1 MDNKELLR
9 RIYQWIHPYRRRLAM
24 AMVCMVLVAAFS
36 AAQAYMVKPVLD
48 RIFFEHDRTLLAVLP
63 FALVLIFLGK
73 GVMYYAYHY
82 LLDTAGQR
90 VIRDLRK
97 QIFAHIHAQP
107 MSFFLRTPTGELI
120 SRVISDVNL
129 IQGAVSK
136 ALVGVLKEM
145 VMVIFLVGVAFYLDW
160 QLSLVTLVLLP
171 VSAGVIYHFGKKFRR
186 NSTVNQQ
193 TVALVSRALHETI
206 GGQRIVKAF
215 GMEEYEK
222 SRFDKL
228 VEKLNKIIVR
238 DIQMRSLQHPVME
251 ILGGLALAAI
261 IWYSGYKVLEGQ
273 STPGTFFAFMAALLM
288 AYEPVKKLSG
298 LNSTIMKGLAA
309 SVRVFEL
316 LDIKPAITDAPGAK
330 ALPPFQGR
338 IEFCDV
344 SFSYDGKNP
353 VLQEINLAVP
363 AGQVLAIVGPSG
375 GGKTTLVNLIPRFFD
390 VTGGRIL
397 VDGHDLREVTMDSL
411 RHQIAIVEQQT
422 ILFNDTVRNN
432 IAYGDLDR
440 TEEEIL
446 AAARAAHADDFIMD
460 LPEGLDTL
468 IGEGGARLSGGQR
481 QRLAIARAL
490 LKDAPILILDEATSA
505 LDTEAEREV
514 QKALENLM
522 ARRTTFVIA
531 HRLSTIKNADRVIV
545 MQNGRIVEQGNHQS
559 LLAQNGVYANLH
571 QMQ

>member
-1 MDNKELLR
+1 MNNKELLL
-9 RIYQWIHPYRRRLAM
+9 RIYRWIHPYRGRLAL

-48 RIFFEHDRTLLAVLP
+48 RIFFEHDRALLAVLP
-63 FALVLIFLGK
+63 LALVLIFLGK

-145 VMVIFLVGVAFYLDW
+145 VMVVFLVGVAFYLDW

-171 VSAGVIYHFGKKFRR
+171 ISAGVIYHFGKKFRR

-193 TVALVSRALHETI
+193 TVALISRALHETI

-222 SRFDKL
+222 RRFGKL

-251 ILGGLALAAI
+251 MLGGLALAGI
-261 IWYSGYKVLEGQ
+261 IWYSGYKVLDGQ
-273 STPGTFFAFMAALLM
+273 STPGTFFAFLAALLM

-309 SVRVFEL
+309 SVRVFDL

-330 ALPPFQGR
+330 VLPPFRER

-344 SFSYDGKNP
+344 SFSYDGKKP
-353 VLQEINLAVP
+353 VLQEINLQVP

-390 VTGGRIL
+390 VTGGQIL
-397 VDGHDLREVTMDSL
+397 IDGQDLRQVTIDSL
-411 RHQIAIVEQQT
+411 RDQIAIVEQQT

-432 IAYGDLDR
+432 IVYGDLDR
-440 TEEEIL
+440 SEEEIL
-446 AAARAAHADDFIMD
+446 DAVRAAHAYDFIMA

-545 MQNGRIVEQGNHQS
+545 MQDGQIVEQGDHHS
-559 LLAQNGVYANLH
+559 LLAQNGVYASLH

>member
-1 MDNKELLR
+1 
-9 RIYQWIHPYRRRLAM
+9 M

-545 MQNGRIVEQGNHQS
+545 MQNGRIVEQGNHQI